1 MKYSCWRIPT
11 DRWAWRAIVHEA
23 AKSWTQLKWL
33 RTGSKFPSFSLSC
46 SLSLQSKDNPTRQ
59 PSASWRVLIRNLVDW
74 HFDLGLPAPRTARC
88 KCLLFEP
95 PCLGLCSVA
104 RLTNTEVK
112 VTVELYV
119 PGSLTSSLYSRGLGF
134 HVVGWH
140 PGYTPPLL
148 HFRKEADADGL
159 SLRVWT
165 WSPGKV
171 FVELWDTSV

>member
-1 MKYSCWRIPT
+1 MTYSCWRIPT
-11 DRWAWRAIVHEA
+11 DRWAWRATVHEA

-33 RTGSKFPSFSLSC
+33 RTGSKYPSFSLAPSLC
-46 SLSLQSKDNPTRQ
+46 SLRTIQQGLL
-59 PSASWRVLIRNLVDW
+59 SASWRVLIRNLVDW

-95 PCLGLCSVA
+95 PCLGLSSVA
-104 RLTNTEVK
+104 RLTNTGVK
-112 VTVELYV
+112 VTGQLYV
-119 PGSLTSSLYSRGLGF
+119 PGSLTSSLYSRRLRF
-134 HVVGWH
+134 HVVRWH

-148 HFRKEADADGL
+148 HVRKEADADGL

-171 FVELWDTSV
+171 FVEPWDTSV